1 MSTPIRRPAVELV
14 DFGLGPYVHGTPSRR
29 FPVYTRGNSGEVYP
43 QVVFPFSASLSAALG
58 GDPARDAMLATGVM
72 TAAECDEDADVHM
85 GVFGGYTYL
94 NLSVTRVVALRT
106 PGATLAETDATYLG
120 AEGIAPPHESRSDD
134 RNLLA
139 TLRGVR
145 YGFSVLG
152 GRGLDQVERDRA
164 EVHAWL
170 AALPDLGT
178 ATDDELVALVEGAF
192 PMLGR
197 LFGNHLLVS
206 GGAGIGLALLRRA
219 CEQRLGDGDLA
230 LRLLTGIGDVASATP
245 SFDLWD
251 LGRQVAGSPE
261 VAACFDA
268 GLEGLEER
276 LRTEPSAAGFL
287 DAFEA
292 FLGRHGARGPNEWEV
307 ACDVWGTDHALPL
320 ALIDRMRV
328 ADPGQSPGER
338 SARLAEERDAL
349 LAEVRGGLGGL
360 HRRWFERC
368 LRCAESYSRA
378 READKTL
385 LVELI
390 HGCRLALRELG
401 QRLAGRSGGARD
413 DLWYVL
419 YEELDDYR
427 RDPAAFAGVVAARRR
442 TREELS
448 ALVPPFVFSGDLPPV
463 GTWERRGGSVS
474 DAASAG
480 TVLPGIPGATGV
492 ARGRAR
498 VVTDPAQP
506 GDLGP
511 GDVLV
516 APITDPSW
524 TPLFVPVEAVVVD
537 VGGQM
542 SHAVIVARELG
553 LPCVVSVTGAT
564 TSIPDGAPVE
574 VDGTAGTVTVLDGP

>member
-1 MSTPIRRPAVELV
+1 MFTPADRPAVELV

-94 NLSVTRVVALRT
+94 NLSVTRVVAIRT

-120 AEGIAPPHESRSDD
+120 AEGVAPPHEPRRDD
-134 RNLLA
+134 RNLRA

-145 YGFSVLG
+145 YGFSILG
-152 GRGLDQVERDRA
+152 GRGLDQVDGDRA
-164 EVHAWL
+164 EVDAWL
-170 AALPDLGT
+170 AALPDFGT
-178 ATDDELVALVEGAF
+178 ATDDELVALVEQAF

-197 LFGNHLLVS
+197 LFGNHLLVT

-230 LRLLTGIGDVASATP
+230 LRLLAGIGDVASATP

-251 LGRQVAGSPE
+251 LGRQVAASPE
-261 VAACFDA
+261 VTACFDA
-268 GLEGLEER
+268 GLDGLEDR
-276 LRTEPSAAGFL
+276 LRAEPSAAGFL

-307 ACDVWGTDHALPL
+307 ACEVWGTDHALPL
-320 ALIDRMRV
+320 ALVDRMRV
-328 ADPGQSPGER
+328 ADPGQSPVER
-338 SARLAEERDAL
+338 SARLAGEREAL
-349 LAEVRGGLGGL
+349 LAEARSRLGRL

-401 QRLAGRSGGARD
+401 RRLADRSGGARD

-427 RDPAAFAGVVAARRR
+427 RDREHRAGGRPGRRRRGAHGDPRGAGGGAGQGPGGHRPGAARR
-442 TREELS
+442 TRAGRRPRGSDHRPQLDAVVRS
-448 ALVPPFVFSGDLPPV
+448 
-463 GTWERRGGSVS
+463 RRGGRRGRWRADEPRRDRGARTRPAVCGQR
-474 DAASAG
+474 DRGDDVDPRRRARRGRRGGRDREGPGRTLRSAG
-480 TVLPGIPGATGV
+480 TVLRRWR
-492 ARGRAR
+492 RGSR
-498 VVTDPAQP
+498 P
-506 GDLGP
+506 
-511 GDVLV
+511 
-516 APITDPSW
+516 
-524 TPLFVPVEAVVVD
+524 
-537 VGGQM
+537 
-542 SHAVIVARELG
+542 
-553 LPCVVSVTGAT
+553 
-564 TSIPDGAPVE
+564 
-574 VDGTAGTVTVLDGP
+574 